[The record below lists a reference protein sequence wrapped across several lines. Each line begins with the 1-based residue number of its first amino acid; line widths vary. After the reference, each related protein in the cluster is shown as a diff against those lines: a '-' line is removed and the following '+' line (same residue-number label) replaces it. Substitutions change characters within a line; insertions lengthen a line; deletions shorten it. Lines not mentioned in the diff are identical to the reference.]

1 VAPAPDLLAHYGAAV
16 VFAWAFAV
24 QAGLPAPAVPMLLG
38 AGALSGSGHMN
49 LALSILA
56 AMTATLGADVLWYS
70 LGRSHGLRVFEILF
84 RFSLD
89 PDSLI
94 RHAKE
99 RFAAHRAR
107 YLIVAKFLPG
117 VNPLAAGLAGVVGLR
132 PASFLR
138 YAAAGALLWAGGWI
152 MLGYLCADVI
162 AVIVTW
168 NARFGMPL
176 VIGIAMALILYIA
189 IKYAMR
195 RRFLRHLQK
204 ARIDPIELKRRM
216 EAGDPVTIVD
226 LRTELDIETTPY
238 GIPGARWIPPEM
250 LRDPHQLIPKGSE
263 VVFYCADPR
272 EATSARMALRLSS
285 HGYKSLHPLSGGLEG
300 WRRAGFAVEPLR
312 GLVLPRLDVLRPD
325 CALAQTGQTPNAG
338 DQAR

>member
-1 VAPAPDLLAHYGAAV
+1 MWSGHGRSDLLSRRLSVAPVPDLLVHYGAAV

-49 LALSILA
+49 LAVSILA
-56 AMTATLGADVLWYS
+56 AMIATLGADILWYS
-70 LGRSHGLRVFEILF
+70 LGRSRGPRVFEILC

-89 PDSLI
+89 PEPLI

-117 VNPLAAGLAGVVGLR
+117 VNPLAAGLAGVVSLR
-132 PASFLR
+132 LDSFLL
-138 YAAAGALLWAGGWI
+138 YAAAGALLWAGAWI

-162 AVIVTW
+162 AVIATA
-168 NARFGMPL
+168 NSHLGTPL
-176 VIGIAMALILYIA
+176 LIAIAAALILYIA

-195 RRFLRHLQK
+195 RRFLRHLLK
-204 ARIDPIELKRRM
+204 ARIEAIELKRRM
-216 EAGDPVTIVD
+216 DAGDPLVIVD
-226 LRTELDIETTPY
+226 LRTELDVETTPY

-250 LRDPHQLIPKGSE
+250 LRDPHRLIPKGSE
-263 VVFYCADPR
+263 IVFYCAEPR
-272 EATSARMALRLSS
+272 EGTSARMAL
-285 HGYKSLHPLSGGLEG
+285 
-300 WRRAGFAVEPLR
+300 
-312 GLVLPRLDVLRPD
+312 
-325 CALAQTGQTPNAG
+325 
-338 DQAR
+338 